1 MTVSLTHRADA
12 RRLQFITG
20 HDRDGRLPAD
30 IDWRSIA
37 DPAATTIVYMPKKTL
52 RELSARAIAEGL
64 DPSTPAV
71 AVTNATRPNE
81 AVVQATIADIC
92 DKSEAD
98 THRGPM
104 LVMIGNALAQMQN
117 RLPARGDTEGSDLAA
132 AL

>member
-1 MTVSLTHRADA
+1 LKVSLTHRADA

-20 HDRDGRLPAD
+20 HDRDGGLPAD
-30 IDWRSIA
+30 MDWSTIA
-37 DPAATTIVYMPKKTL
+37 DPGTTTIVYMPRKTL

-81 AVVQATIADIC
+81 AVVQATIADVC

-98 THRGPM
+98 SHGGPM
-104 LVMIGNALAQMQN
+104 LVLIGNAMAQMQY
-117 RLPARGDTEGSDLAA
+117 RLPVRGDTKGSDLAA